1 MSGPEMSGPAHYRE
15 SERLLGRAAELEAG
29 PCALTIAEAQV
40 HATLALAAATAYP
53 AVRDHWAAADS
64 GTPREWAEVAS

>member
-29 PCALTIAEAQV
+29 PCAVAIAEAQV
-40 HATLALAAATAYP
+40 HATLAVAAATAYP
-53 AVRDHWAAADS
+53 AVGDHWAAGDT
-64 GTPREWAEVAS
+64 GTPREWAEVVS